1 MVVAEAVKGS
11 KVKLVLT
18 SLVTTATD
26 FVLVAVTPNPKSE
39 LAVNTVVEFD
49 GTMNWHPLVPVV
61 HLAPYQ

>member
-26 FVLVAVTPNPKSE
+26 FVLVAVTPNPKFE
-39 LAVNTVVEFD
+39 LAVNAVVEFD
-49 GTMNWHPLVPVV
+49 GTMNLHPLLPVV
-61 HLAPYQ
+61 QLPPSQ